1 MIISTVFTPVQVYPA
16 YKSTPILEP
25 KNKFFLFLGK
35 NAFEKLI
42 FYLRIF
48 FQVRYGYT
56 EKIVLNFFW
65 SQFLTHV

>member
-1 MIISTVFTPVQVYPA
+1 MIISTIFTPVQVDPV

-35 NAFEKLI
+35 DGFEKLI

-48 FQVRYGYT
+48 FQVYYDYMRNLSWT
-56 EKIVLNFFW
+56 
-65 SQFLTHV
+65 FLDLSF